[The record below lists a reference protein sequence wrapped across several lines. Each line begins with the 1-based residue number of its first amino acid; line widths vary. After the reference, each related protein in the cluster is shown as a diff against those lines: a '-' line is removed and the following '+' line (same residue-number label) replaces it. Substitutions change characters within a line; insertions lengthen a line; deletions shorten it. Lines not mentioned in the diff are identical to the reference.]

1 MKSLQLHH
9 MQMKELEKQLCSS
22 EKEIDLINL
31 ETEDV
36 SGESDEDESDSDSD
50 SDSDSHSSS
59 SSSRSRSAHE
69 DADAKFSTLYKW
81 LISVTQQAIDSSDGS
96 NLEKM
101 IQDCKKKQK
110 EINNTKDRYGRTVF
124 HAAVEEKRY
133 TLVKLLLSCGVNP
146 NEKEECGAT
155 PLTLAVLKLDVALCK
170 LLVDNFAEYQ
180 GEMYGSFPSPLDM
193 AMAMEAHA
201 IVNLFQSNTTDMQC
215 PLPFLIQND
224 RCEVVKTEAEPLS
237 MSK

>member
-9 MQMKELEKQLCSS
+9 MQMKELEKQLCSN

-36 SGESDEDESDSDSD
+36 SGESNEDE

-69 DADAKFSTLYKW
+69 DADAKFSTLNKW
-81 LISVTQQAIDSSDGS
+81 LISVTQQAIDSSNGS

-110 EINNTKDRYGRTVF
+110 EINNTKDRCGRTVF
-124 HAAVEEKRY
+124 DAAVEEKRY
-133 TLVKLLLSCGVNP
+133 TLVKLLL
-146 NEKEECGAT
+146 
-155 PLTLAVLKLDVALCK
+155 
-170 LLVDNFAEYQ
+170 
-180 GEMYGSFPSPLDM
+180 
-193 AMAMEAHA
+193 
-201 IVNLFQSNTTDMQC
+201 
-215 PLPFLIQND
+215 
-224 RCEVVKTEAEPLS
+224 
-237 MSK
+237 

>member
-1 MKSLQLHH
+1 MQCTDKTDVINLSLSLEDNSTLTGTAAILDNFAEEFGIYHEKGNKYIEFDKTKKEFDIKSARERYFFMKSLQLHH

-22 EKEIDLINL
+22 EKGIDLINL

-36 SGESDEDESDSDSD
+36 SRESDEDE
-50 SDSDSHSSS
+50 SDSHSSS

-69 DADAKFSTLYKW
+69 DADAKFSTFYKW

-96 NLEKM
+96 NLEKI

-146 NEKEECGAT
+146 NEKEGCGAT
-155 PLTLAVLKLDVALCK
+155 P
-170 LLVDNFAEYQ
+170 
-180 GEMYGSFPSPLDM
+180 
-193 AMAMEAHA
+193 
-201 IVNLFQSNTTDMQC
+201 
-215 PLPFLIQND
+215 
-224 RCEVVKTEAEPLS
+224 
-237 MSK
+237 